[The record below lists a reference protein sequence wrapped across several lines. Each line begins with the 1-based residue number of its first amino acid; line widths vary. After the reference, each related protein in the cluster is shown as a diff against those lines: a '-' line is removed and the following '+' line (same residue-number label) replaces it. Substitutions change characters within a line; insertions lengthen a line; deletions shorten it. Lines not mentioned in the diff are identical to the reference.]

1 MQVYNLGID
10 QQTKKPSATI
20 QYDVVNAATSKAVV
34 HSIENTN
41 QMGNVGEQVTVE
53 KSLPLSSLEPGLYR
67 ITIKVDDQVSK
78 QVISPSATFAV
89 E

>member
-1 MQVYNLGID
+1 
-10 QQTKKPSATI
+10 
-20 QYDVVNAATSKAVV
+20 
-34 HSIENTN
+34 
-41 QMGNVGEQVTVE
+41 VGEQVTVE